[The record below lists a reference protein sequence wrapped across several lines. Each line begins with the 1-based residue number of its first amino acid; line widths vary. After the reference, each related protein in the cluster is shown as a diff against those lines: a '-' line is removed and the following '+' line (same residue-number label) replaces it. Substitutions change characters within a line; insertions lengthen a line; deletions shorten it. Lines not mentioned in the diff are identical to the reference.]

1 MAELIVA
8 HLSDRGVTFS
18 DHIDALTAVF
28 EYIVDSG
35 LSRRIAFDDYYP
47 ASHLATGSAAAIEIF
62 DPVNPNNNVA
72 IHYSDQDRQRIV
84 AQAEATLD
92 ALIEA
97 SFATTKAQAVA
108 CWQIV
113 LGTTFKG

>member
-1 MAELIVA
+1 M
-8 HLSDRGVTFS
+8 FK
-18 DHIDALTAVF
+18 
-28 EYIVDSG
+28 YIVDSG
-35 LSRRIAFDDYYP
+35 LSERIAFDDYYRVGDIP
-47 ASHLATGSAAAIEIF
+47 AASVAAIEIF

-72 IHYSDQDRQRIV
+72 IHYSDQDRRRILT
-84 AQAEATLD
+84 QAEATLD

>member
-1 MAELIVA
+1 M
-8 HLSDRGVTFS
+8 
-18 DHIDALTAVF
+18 F

-35 LSRRIAFDDYYP
+35 LSERVAFDDYYP
-47 ASHLATGSAAAIEIF
+47 ASHLPGGSVAAIEIF
-62 DPVNPNNNVA
+62 DPVNPTNNVA
-72 IHYSDQDRQRIV
+72 IPYTDQDRRRIV
-84 AQAEATLD
+84 VRAEATLD
-92 ALIEA
+92 ALVES

>member
-1 MAELIVA
+1 MSRSTTTTGWGDIPVA
-8 HLSDRGVTFS
+8 
-18 DHIDALTAVF
+18 
-28 EYIVDSG
+28 SG
-35 LSRRIAFDDYYP
+35 
-47 ASHLATGSAAAIEIF
+47 AAIEIF

-72 IHYSDQDRQRIV
+72 VHYSDQDRQRIL
-84 AQAEATLD
+84 ARAEATLD

-97 SFATTKAQAVA
+97 SYATTKAQAVA